1 MDFLKNENAG
11 KLYLITDTQLK
22 EFAQSLIEQAKCAFN
37 EQAEQ
42 AAMKNLLTPDDVVEM
57 YHISK
62 PTLWRWAKAGYLVP
76 IPIGGKRRYRKA
88 DVDNIISMKGAVEE

>member
-1 MDFLKNENAG
+1 MNFLENETAG
-11 KLYLITDTQLK
+11 KLFIVTDEQIK
-22 EFAQSLIEQAKCAFN
+22 DFAQSLIEKAKCAFRD
-37 EQAEQ
+37 EAEQ
-42 AAMKNLLTPDDVVEM
+42 AAMNNLLTPDDVVEM

-88 DVDNIISMKGAVEE
+88 DVDNIISKKGAVEE